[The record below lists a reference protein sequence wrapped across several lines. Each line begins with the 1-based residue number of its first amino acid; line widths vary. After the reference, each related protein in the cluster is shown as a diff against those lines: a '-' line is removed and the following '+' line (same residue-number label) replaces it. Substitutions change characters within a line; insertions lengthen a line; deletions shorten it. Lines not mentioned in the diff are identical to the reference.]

1 MRHAAGYSREQTPT
15 MAAMLFV
22 LVLETVA
29 MDLLLR
35 RFGLPDPPRLVI
47 LALDAS
53 SALGVLGVMVSCARR
68 PHTVSPDGLR
78 LRYGRLFSLDVPAE
92 IIASARIDRRYDEK
106 RLVRLSDGELAL
118 AVSSQTNIVVDL
130 REPMKVPRPRRPW
143 TAVRPAE
150 TVRRVRFFA
159 DDPAA
164 ALRAVVALTTTTA
177 GERAA

>member
-1 MRHAAGYSREQTPT
+1 MRHAVSYSREQTPT
-15 MAAMLFV
+15 MAALLFV

-35 RFGLPDPPRLVI
+35 RFGLPDVPRLVI

-92 IIASARIDRRYDEK
+92 LIASARIDRRYDEK
-106 RLVRLSDGELAL
+106 RLLRLSDGELAL
-118 AVSSQTNIVVDL
+118 AVSAQTNIVVDL
-130 REPMKVPRPRRPW
+130 REPIEVARPRRLLAA
-143 TAVRPAE
+143 AVRPTA
-150 TVRRVRFFA
+150 VPRVRFFA

-164 ALRAVVALTTTTA
+164 ALRAVAALTTVTDK
-177 GERAA
+177 RAP